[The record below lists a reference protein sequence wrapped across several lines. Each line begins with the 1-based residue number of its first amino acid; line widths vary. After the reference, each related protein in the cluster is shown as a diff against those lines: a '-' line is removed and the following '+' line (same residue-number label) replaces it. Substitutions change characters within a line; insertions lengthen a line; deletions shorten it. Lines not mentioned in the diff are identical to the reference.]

1 VEEKQVILALK
12 ANAKQGLVDARAKL
26 EEKKAL
32 DASTNNMHKYV
43 RVKAKKDMDK
53 FKEEKKK
60 LEYMIADLL
69 RTKEGTRAK
78 IKKITKICE
87 EF

>member
-1 VEEKQVILALK
+1 
-12 ANAKQGLVDARAKL
+12 
-26 EEKKAL
+26 
-32 DASTNNMHKYV
+32 MHKYV